1 MPNIGCPKIFGPP
14 NFKGDKNLSKYGMI
28 SLNNVNG
35 NHMEMR
41 RFSHMLEIDIFR
53 NSSQKDLGV
62 LMGAF

>member
-1 MPNIGCPKIFGPP
+1 
-14 NFKGDKNLSKYGMI
+14 MI

-41 RFSHMLEIDIFR
+41 RFNYMLEIDIFR

-62 LMGAF
+62 LRGAF